1 MEQSQNRP
9 QGQNRLSDKELMERF
24 LGGEV
29 EGFNL
34 LVQNYKVKLYNL
46 LYRLLGNREE
56 AEDILQE
63 TFLRVYRERESYDFN
78 YSFSTWI
85 YTIALNLFKNVYK
98 KRKRVRFTGIDALLN
113 RPDPNSENFG
123 NKNRLST
130 ILEREIFSLPLKY
143 KSVFIL
149 REVEQ
154 LSYEE
159 VALALNLPL
168 GTVKSRVNRAR
179 RILQKRLRPMMEECY
194 ELSKN
199 SPLSIPIL

>member
-9 QGQNRLSDKELMERF
+9 QGQIRLSDKELMERF
-24 LGGEV
+24 LRGEI

-34 LVQNYKVKLYNL
+34 LVQNYKVKLFNL
-46 LYRLLGNREE
+46 LCRLLGNRDE

-85 YTIALNLFKNVYK
+85 YTIALNLFRNVYK
-98 KRKRVRFTGIDALLN
+98 KRKRVRFTGIDSLLN
-113 RPDPNSENFG
+113 QPDPNSDNFG
-123 NKNRLST
+123 NRNRLNT
-130 ILEREIFSLPLKY
+130 LLEREIFSLPLKY

-149 REVEQ
+149 REVDQ